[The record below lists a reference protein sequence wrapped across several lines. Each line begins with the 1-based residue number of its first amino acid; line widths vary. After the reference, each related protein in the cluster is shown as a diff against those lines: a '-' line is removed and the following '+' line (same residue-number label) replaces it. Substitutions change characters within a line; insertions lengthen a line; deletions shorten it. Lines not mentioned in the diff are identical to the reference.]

1 MAIDVWDDNT
11 NSGSLVVVL
20 IQRRIRNA
28 VEQEDKNRKRLEARP
43 GPKRVAG
50 RGARGWRIE
59 AESQPYPGSHHLLR
73 AQAVGVC
80 LQGGVFLHPG
90 WFDPVHQKELIEVN
104 QLKTV
109 QLVARVLGAS
119 ARQES
124 EGWISIVEDGEVTC
138 YLSPDMNTA
147 ASPFSRTFPDAKR
160 EK

>member
-1 MAIDVWDDNT
+1 MPWNKKTKTASDWKPVRVRKEWLDVVREAGELKPKASPTLDLT
-11 NSGSLVVVL
+11 TCSEPKL
-20 IQRRIRNA
+20 
-28 VEQEDKNRKRLEARP
+28 LEYAC
-43 GPKRVAG
+43 KVACSY
-50 RGARGWRIE
+50 I
-59 AESQPYPGSHHLLR
+59 L
-73 AQAVGVC
+73 
-80 LQGGVFLHPG
+80 G